1 MSATP
6 SPSEGGLQFSNKIN
20 ENDHGA
26 YVTLVAAAS
35 FTCSVLFYIFRL
47 YSRLPIRRLFKID
60 DATTTVGTIIA
71 IGQFVAI
78 SIAVQLALGKHIAQL
93 ETDKLEKFYKATY
106 AADLLFIACM
116 CSSRLAMILFVQRCG
131 VKKHFIATYVITAI
145 TIVWGIAALILIA
158 VPCEAVMPWNS
169 LDSTCSSL
177 ATRWTIIVAGDIF
190 IEIALLALPV
200 YLVWDVQITVSTKW
214 AVITPFWL
222 RAPVIVL
229 STLRLLALHDAMTST
244 DYTFDLVLAAVY
256 TQLEM
261 HACLVSATVPC
272 MRPFLKAFDTGYWGT
287 TIAQVDPTA
296 STTKGSAGSGYAL
309 QSKSSGAR
317 MQMESHTMT
326 VDIPMGNLRPEPV
339 DHSTRIEHIEFQ
351 KKDGQSD
358 NGSLTSHGSDK
369 MIIRK
374 TVAYSVE

>member
-1 MSATP
+1 
-6 SPSEGGLQFSNKIN
+6 
-20 ENDHGA
+20 
-26 YVTLVAAAS
+26 
-35 FTCSVLFYIFRL
+35 
-47 YSRLPIRRLFKID
+47 
-60 DATTTVGTIIA
+60 
-71 IGQFVAI
+71 
-78 SIAVQLALGKHIAQL
+78 
-93 ETDKLEKFYKATY
+93 
-106 AADLLFIACM
+106 
-116 CSSRLAMILFVQRCG
+116 MI
-131 VKKHFIATYVITAI
+131 
-145 TIVWGIAALILIA
+145 
-158 VPCEAVMPWNS
+158 
-169 LDSTCSSL
+169 
-177 ATRWTIIVAGDIF
+177 
-190 IEIALLALPV
+190 
-200 YLVWDVQITVSTKW
+200 
-214 AVITPFWL
+214 
-222 RAPVIVL
+222 
-229 STLRLLALHDAMTST
+229 ST

-296 STTKGSAGSGYAL
+296 STTKGSAGSVYVL

-317 MQMESHTMT
+317 MQLESQTMT